1 VDDSILI
8 RLGVQLKNSENG
20 GISVS
25 VIIEH
30 PLLVFFRCI
39 FAFQPDPIVI
49 EHSKFDFHAPDR
61 CQITN
66 SENTAVSDAVALNAE
81 TEELPFSLCGSK
93 EETDQDSLG
102 SILLLKPAYSK
113 QFAQLVEAAQEGL
126 RAGYEPDLCDE
137 GVNGTY
143 FFKNQ
148 NGKRIAVFKP
158 QDEEGN
164 SAKNPKN
171 QSGQDDI
178 QGKGGIHEGEAS
190 QREVAAYLLDK
201 HHFFGVPATQMVSV
215 SHPYFTKI
223 PGASVAKIGS
233 LQEYVDSDGCSENI
247 SVSAFPKKEVHKIGI
262 LDLQILNMD
271 RHGGNILFQK
281 NDDEEYKLTPIDHGF
296 SLPDKTGLG
305 NAWFDW
311 LTWPQAKEEFDEET
325 KQYVRNIDLEAD
337 METLSRELGIRSE
350 CLKTMKITSTLL
362 KKAVEKNL
370 SLYDIGA
377 MVCRT
382 NDDQPS
388 ELEIMC
394 AKAEEQANLDSSSH
408 CDWEQCYFSYLCQ
421 QMDLKLAKQS
431 CQ

>member
-1 VDDSILI
+1 MA
-8 RLGVQLKNSENG
+8 
-20 GISVS
+20 
-25 VIIEH
+25 
-30 PLLVFFRCI
+30 PTF
-39 FAFQPDPIVI
+39 
-49 EHSKFDFHAPDR
+49 SKTR
-61 CQITN
+61 MGN
-66 SENTAVSDAVALNAE
+66 
-81 TEELPFSLCGSK
+81 ELQCSSLRTK
-93 EETDQDSLG
+93 KVTVP
-102 SILLLKPAYSK
+102 KT
-113 QFAQLVEAAQEGL
+113 
-126 RAGYEPDLCDE
+126 R
-137 GVNGTY
+137 
-143 FFKNQ
+143 KNQ
-148 NGKRIAVFKP
+148 PG
-158 QDEEGN
+158 E
-164 SAKNPKN
+164 
-171 QSGQDDI
+171 DDI
-178 QGKGGIHEGEAS
+178 QGKGGIEEGEAS

-215 SHPYFTKI
+215 SHPYFTKL
-223 PGASVAKIGS
+223 PGAPVAKIGS

-247 SVSAFPKKEVHKIGI
+247 SITAFPKKEVHRIGI

-281 NDDEEYKLTPIDHGF
+281 NDDDEYKLTPIDHGF

-370 SLYDIGA
+370 TLYDIGA
-377 MVCRT
+377 IVCRT
-382 NDDQPS
+382 NGDQPS

-394 AKAEEQANLDSSSH
+394 AKAEELANLDSSSH
-408 CDWEQCYFSYLCQ
+408 CDWEQCYFSSLCQ
-421 QMDLKLAKQS
+421 LMDLKLAKQS